1 MNMYIDNDLDKTK
14 YLVVQYWEDTDKYC
28 IVLRTTDEKVA
39 RDKVRRL
46 WEQGKKAQIM
56 REVLQTVD
64 ATFLVH
70 HKHTEDTPE
79 SS

>member
-1 MNMYIDNDLDKTK
+1 MHMFIDNDLDKTK

-46 WEQGKKAQIM
+46 WEQGKKAQLK
-56 REVLQTVD
+56 REVIQD
-64 ATFLVH
+64 I
-70 HKHTEDTPE
+70 E
-79 SS
+79 